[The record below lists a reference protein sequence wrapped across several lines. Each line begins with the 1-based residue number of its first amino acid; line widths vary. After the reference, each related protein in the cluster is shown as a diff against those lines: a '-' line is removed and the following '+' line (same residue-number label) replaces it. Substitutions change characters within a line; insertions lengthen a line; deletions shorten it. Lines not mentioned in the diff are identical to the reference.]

1 VWDGLDSTTQGQ
13 VQKAADET
21 GAACSTKS
29 QGLATWYFEQLSS
42 NGMSVEDAG
51 PVFLSEL
58 KAIGVKMTADWLA
71 NVGSDG
77 QAILDSYNAQ

>member
-1 VWDGLDSTTQGQ
+1 
-13 VQKAADET
+13 
-21 GAACSTKS
+21 
-29 QGLATWYFEQLSS
+29 
-42 NGMSVEDAG
+42 MSVEDAG